1 MLIVVGLIWYRIPS
15 KVRAI
20 ERAAG
25 KHCVVKMG
33 KCAVRYLSIQCRT
46 ACLCNVANSC
56 DLKSFYFSLAIF
68 KSCLQDENMW
78 ELAQLASEALERL
91 KALLPPP

>member
-1 MLIVVGLIWYRIPS
+1 MLIIFGLVRIPS

-33 KCAVRYLSIQCRT
+33 KCAVRYFSIDVCQ
-46 ACLCNVANSC
+46 CNVC
-56 DLKSFYFSLAIF
+56 
-68 KSCLQDENMW
+68 
-78 ELAQLASEALERL
+78 
-91 KALLPPP
+91 